1 MKIINPLYDKAF
13 KYLMENN
20 KLAKKILS
28 VILDVEVIEVALS
41 QQETTLP
48 DERRGLTLF
57 RLDFKAIIKQAD
69 GSRKTVL
76 IELQKSKYPTDIQR
90 FRNYL
95 GSSYLAK
102 NREIEDKSIVAEDKP
117 AEYQSIYPIIAIYIL
132 GYNLDDLPYMAV
144 TVNHDVINSVSK
156 QKIEVSSFFVEHLT
170 HQSHIIQVRRLP
182 EKRQTLLEK
191 FFVLFNQAWCTE
203 NNFIIDLQN
212 IPEEFKDVVKYLQ
225 GPVMDDNFRRQLEA
239 EEQLDAIFDAQE
251 AKYLKMIAEVLDEKE
266 AAEEREQE
274 AKKSKEAAEE
284 REQEERK
291 QKETANKQKEAAE
304 ERERQALCKLAR
316 QMKNYEA
323 SKDDIVRETGLSIED
338 IEKL

>member
-48 DERRGLTLF
+48 DERKSLTLF

-69 GSRKTVL
+69 GSQKTVL
-76 IELQKSKYPTDIQR
+76 IELQKSKYLTDIQR
-90 FRNYL
+90 FRSYL
-95 GSSYLAK
+95 GANYLAK
-102 NREIEDKSIVAEDKP
+102 KQETDEKAVVAEEKP
-117 AEYQSIYPIIAIYIL
+117 AEYKSIYPIIAIYIL

-144 TVNHDVINSVSK
+144 TVNRDVINSVNK

-191 FFVLFNQAWCTE
+191 FFVLFNQAWCTD
-203 NNFIIDLQN
+203 NNFILDLQN

-225 GPVMDDNFRRQLEA
+225 GPVMDDDFRRQLEA
-239 EEQLDAIFDAQE
+239 EEQLDTIFDAQE
-251 AKYLKMIAEVLDEKE
+251 AKYLRKIAEALDQKA
-266 AAEEREQE
+266 AAEER
-274 AKKSKEAAEE
+274 ALEE
-284 REQEERK
+284 RR
-291 QKETANKQKEAAE
+291 QKEEANKQKEEANKQKEVLAI
-304 ERERQALCKLAR
+304 KLAR
-316 QMKNYEA
+316 QMKNYGA
-323 SKDDIVRETGLSIED
+323 SNDAIAKETGLSIED
-338 IEKL
+338 IENL